1 MSLHH
6 NSPNS
11 NFFFITTDIQKVVIA
26 KSDFSGEL
34 ILESRKQKQVEA
46 NNDHSLLPVLYFGL
60 QLKSLLLFIITIIGC
75 SVFFAIRAPPFSL
88 LTTLFTIH
96 FLKI

>member
-1 MSLHH
+1 MKFFVNPNVPNKRLHICAQ
-6 NSPNS
+6 S
-11 NFFFITTDIQKVVIA
+11 N
-26 KSDFSGEL
+26 FSGEL

-46 NNDHSLLPVLYFGL
+46 NNDYSLLPVLNSGL

-75 SVFFAIRAPPFSL
+75 SVFCHSRSTFSL
-88 LTTLFTIH
+88 LTTLSTIH